1 MSAVVRVGTAETDD
15 GATLSWRA
23 DGQGPIALLC
33 SNGIGVS
40 TFFWRRLAQDF
51 AATHTIVTWDYRGHG
66 QSPVPPHPEDLTV
79 ALCARD
85 LWRVADAAG
94 VERAVLLGH
103 SMGAQVCLEAYRLHP
118 GRVLAFIPVLGAAG
132 RVFPAAL
139 APLVRVATEVGLGN
153 AALAERALRAVLR
166 LPGVWEAVKALR
178 IVHPDLCPREEFEPY
193 FAHLSRLDLR
203 GYFALAR
210 DLLSHDAS
218 ELLPEVRVPTLV
230 VAGERDLFVPVERS
244 RELAAQIPG
253 AQLLVLREGSH
264 AAMVEQPELFV
275 LSIERF
281 LLEHGLSGGAAGGG
295 DAASAPSS
303 ASAPAPASAGR

>member
-1 MSAVVRVGTAETDD
+1 MTAVVRVGTAETDD

-23 DGQGPIALLC
+23 DGDGPVALLC

-40 TFFWRRLAQDF
+40 TFFWQRLARHF
-51 AATHTIVTWDYRGHG
+51 AATHTVVTWDYRGHG
-66 QSPVPPHPEDLTV
+66 QSPVPDHPEDLTV

-85 LWRVADAAG
+85 LWRVAGAAG

-118 GRVLAFIPVLGAAG
+118 ERVLAFIPVLGAAG
-132 RVFPAAL
+132 RVFGTLPAAFE
-139 APLVRVATEVGLGN
+139 PLLRVATELGLAN
-153 AALAERALRAVLR
+153 APLAGHALRAVLR
-166 LPGVWEAVKALR
+166 LPGVWDAVRALR

-218 ELLPEVRVPTLV
+218 DLLPGLRVPTLV
-230 VAGERDLFVPVERS
+230 VAGERDLFVPIARS
-244 RELAAQIPG
+244 RELAARIPG
-253 AQLLVLREGSH
+253 AELLVLRDGSH
-264 AAMVEQPELFV
+264 AAMVEQPELFA
-275 LSIERF
+275 LSVERF
-281 LLEHGLSGGAAGGG
+281 LQGHGLGGRV
-295 DAASAPSS
+295 P
-303 ASAPAPASAGR
+303 PAPQAGS

>member
-40 TFFWRRLAQDF
+40 TFFWQRLAQHF

-66 QSPVPPHPEDLTV
+66 QSPVPRHPEDLTV

-85 LWRVADAAG
+85 LWRVAAAAG

-132 RVFPAAL
+132 RVFGNFPAAL
-139 APLVRVATEVGLGN
+139 EPLLRVATEVGMGN
-153 AALAERALRAVLR
+153 AALAERALRSVLR
-166 LPGVWEAVKALR
+166 LPGLWGAMKAMGV
-178 IVHPDLCPREEFEPY
+178 VHPDLCPREEFEPY

-203 GYFALAR
+203 GYFALLR

-218 ELLPEVRVPTLV
+218 GMLPEVRVPTLV
-230 VAGERDLFVPVERS
+230 VAGERDLFVPAERS
-244 RELAAQIPG
+244 RELAARIPG

-281 LLEHGLSGGAAGGG
+281 LLENGLSGDGAA
-295 DAASAPSS
+295 ATA
-303 ASAPAPASAGR
+303 APAGR